1 MSYGSQRDGINH
13 WCGAPVF
20 TVLGPDNVPFF
31 GLGIGGKSLLL
42 NGGKFTAWK
51 IFKDCVAHFSFTSVF
66 KERPTQLLKKR
77 LIFFLLLPFPWML
90 STRKDGEYTL
100 LINKDYTN

>member
-1 MSYGSQRDGINH
+1 MGLKGM
-13 WCGAPVF
+13 
-20 TVLGPDNVPFF
+20 VLITGVKLRFSRSSGQIMCPSLASELEENSRR
-31 GLGIGGKSLLL
+31 GKYL
-42 NGGKFTAWK
+42 
-51 IFKDCVAHFSFTSVF
+51 KDCVAHFSFALVF